1 MLTNKNTP
9 GSRFFRH
16 FFACGAFYKGKS
28 PYQCSIYLKIFACGA
43 FCKCKFPYCD
53 SIYLLFFACGAFYK
67 GKSPYY
73 HSIYIFSPAALLV
86 PLLSLNTPIFS
97 HCRRNILGIS
107 SDNNVVYPCKMR
119 RANPLIVYFFSPA
132 APLKQAIPYCIV
144 SNIAK
149 FSPAA
154 L

>member
-9 GSRFFRH
+9 GSRFFHLWRLLQGQIPLLV
-16 FFACGAFYKGKS
+16 FNIPK
-28 PYQCSIYLKIFACGA
+28 
-43 FCKCKFPYCD
+43 KFRLRRILQVQIP
-53 SIYLLFFACGAFYK
+53 LLWLNIPPFFACGAFYK

-97 HCRRNILGIS
+97 HYRRNILGIS

-119 RANPLIVYFFSPA
+119 RANPLIVLNTSILFSPA
-132 APLKQAIPYCIV
+132 APPKAIPYCIV
-144 SNIAK
+144 S
-149 FSPAA
+149 F
-154 L
+154 